1 MNDHELKRERRKQR
15 ALERL
20 GTNTPRCPFCG
31 IDEPLVFEL
40 HHVPGRDFDES
51 NETLVPVCRNCHRI
65 LSDWQKD
72 HPPGNSDPPSDP
84 ERIAHFLL
92 GLADMFEL
100 LVKRLRQFA
109 EKLFAIDGQ
118 RTTGRG
124 DRD

>member
-20 GTNTPRCPFCG
+20 GTNNPKCPFCG
-31 IDEPLVFEL
+31 ADEPLVFEL
-40 HHVPGRDFDES
+40 HHIAGRAHGDEA
-51 NETLVPVCRNCHRI
+51 LPVCRNCHRI

-72 HPPGNSDPPSDP
+72 HPPRNGNPPSDS

-100 LVKRLRQFA
+100 LVKRLREFA
-109 EKLFAIDGQ
+109 EKLF
-118 RTTGRG
+118 TM
-124 DRD
+124 DRQSQDQSAEAKP

>member
-1 MNDHELKRERRKQR
+1 MNEHELKRERRKQR

-31 IDEPLVFEL
+31 INEPLVFEL
-40 HHVPGRDFDES
+40 HHVAGRGYDDA
-51 NETLVPVCRNCHRI
+51 LVPVCRNCHRI

-72 HPPGNSDPPSDP
+72 HPPGNGNPPSDP

-100 LVKRLRQFA
+100 LVKHLREFA
-109 EKLFAIDGQ
+109 EKLFAM
-118 RTTGRG
+118 
-124 DRD
+124 DRLSQDQSGEAQP

>member
-1 MNDHELKRERRKQR
+1 MNDQELKRERRKQR

-40 HHVPGRDFDES
+40 HHIAGRANGDEA
-51 NETLVPVCRNCHRI
+51 LPVCRNCHRI
-65 LSDWQKD
+65 LSDGQKD
-72 HPPGNSDPPSDP
+72 HPPGNSNPPSDS

-100 LVKRLRQFA
+100 LVKRLREFA
-109 EKLFAIDGQ
+109 EKLFASGNRSQDQSEEGQ
-118 RTTGRG
+118 P
-124 DRD
+124 